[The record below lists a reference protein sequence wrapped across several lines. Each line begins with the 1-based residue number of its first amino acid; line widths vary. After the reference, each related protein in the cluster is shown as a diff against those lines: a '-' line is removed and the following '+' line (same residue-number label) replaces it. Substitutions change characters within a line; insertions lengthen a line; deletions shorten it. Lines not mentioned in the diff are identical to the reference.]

1 MFNLSQDGTIT
12 QYYDTFIALP
22 NRMDGMSPKSLL
34 TCFINGLKTEIHID
48 IIPLKPD
55 SLPQA
60 MQLARLYED
69 KYSDKCPM
77 ITRRSTK
84 HNVFTLAVHFV
95 IGHSKFNSNAIS
107 SSSKPWVNSQQIQGS
122 TQQSL
127 PGSSGNSQPFK
138 RITFNEMQLRRAKG
152 LCFNCD
158 EKYSPTHKCPNKRLL
173 LLQWG
178 EDSISEDPV
187 PTSDFTLEF
196 DNSLSV
202 EEPIIQQAV
211 NTMPLQL
218 H

>member
-84 HNVFTLAVHFV
+84 HNVFTLAVHSV
-95 IGHSKFNSNAIS
+95 IGHSKFNSGAIS

-138 RITFNEMQLRRAKG
+138 RITFNEMQLRHAKG
-152 LCFNCD
+152 VFIVMR
-158 EKYSPTHKCPNKRLL
+158 SILL
-173 LLQWG
+173 
-178 EDSISEDPV
+178 
-187 PTSDFTLEF
+187 
-196 DNSLSV
+196 
-202 EEPIIQQAV
+202 IINVQIKGYYCYNGVRKIFPRRQF
-211 NTMPLQL
+211 LQL
-218 H
+218 ILPWSLIIPCL